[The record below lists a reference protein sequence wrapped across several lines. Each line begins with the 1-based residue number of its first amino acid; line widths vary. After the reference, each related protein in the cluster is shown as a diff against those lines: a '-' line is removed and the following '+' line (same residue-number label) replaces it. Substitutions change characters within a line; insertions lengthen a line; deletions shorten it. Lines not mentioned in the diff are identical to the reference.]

1 MRFAVIIIA
10 DTPVRNINREE
21 QEGYERGKTD
31 QKNFRDFR
39 AFRGYNYCG
48 HPG

>member
-1 MRFAVIIIA
+1 M
-10 DTPVRNINREE
+10 NREE

-39 AFRGYNYCG
+39 VFRGYF
-48 HPG
+48 PV